1 LSKNKKFDR
10 ASCELLK
17 KPGANLLCHWAA
29 FFMRD
34 LSDEI
39 LAQLR
44 NAVNNLRENIFFA
57 ARRERDFSSRN
68 GLAKRFYFSKK
79 IARAPRSATINFF

>member
-29 FFMRD
+29 FFTRG

-44 NAVNNLRENIFFA
+44 NAVNNLRENIFLA
-57 ARRERDFSSRN
+57 ARRGCDFPSRKR
-68 GLAKRFYFSKK
+68 LSERFYFSKK
-79 IARAPRSATINFF
+79 IARAPRSRA